1 MIYDTIPWLMLIIA
15 VITKKDLAIAAAVV
29 AWAGVYVWGQE
40 WSASSTIVASAA
52 LNTGL
57 AMAAVGHRYA
67 EGCKLSLVVGW
78 LSAGAVVAN
87 FLQAAYFTNEYL
99 SMLLAHTTGFIG
111 FAICASLVI
120 FDGRRGLLRDL
131 YNDVSGCVHRHTGLS
146 VGQGGNKGTK

>member
-15 VITKKDLAIAAAVV
+15 VITKKDLAIAATVV

-78 LSAGAVVAN
+78 LSACAVVAN

>member
-1 MIYDTIPWLMLIIA
+1 MIYDTIPWIMLVIA
-15 VITKKDLAIAAAVV
+15 VITKKDLAIAATVV

-57 AMAAVGHRYA
+57 AMAAIGHRYA

-78 LSAGAVVAN
+78 LSSGAVVAN
-87 FLQAAYFTNEYL
+87 FLQAVYYNNAYL
-99 SMLLAHTTGFIG
+99 SMIMAHMSGFIG

-131 YNDVSGCVHRHTGLS
+131 YNDVGGCVHRHTGFS
-146 VGQGGNKGTK
+146 VGQDGNKGTK

>member
-15 VITKKDLAIAAAVV
+15 VITRKDLAIAATVV

-78 LSAGAVVAN
+78 LSACAVIAN

-131 YNDVSGCVHRHTGLS
+131 YNDVGSCVHRHTGLS
-146 VGQGGNKGTK
+146 VGQGGNKGAK

>member
-15 VITKKDLAIAAAVV
+15 VITRKDLAIAAAVV

-78 LSAGAVVAN
+78 LSACAVVAN

-99 SMLLAHTTGFIG
+99 SMLLAHTTGLIG